1 MLSWSL
7 KNLRRLASFWDRQR
21 GKLLPAFEAWTGLA
35 GPYRGQTHGLD
46 GWKRSGSSRASVF
59 KGCMPWRPWLCE
71 RWAFGTSLELCK
83 SCLWSSFVS
92 AGMSRSSRYHFLP
105 RCASQA
111 ASAHT
116 LWPAELLLQLRLA
129 SSFPSWCPLQGRS
142 RIQGSPSSSLP
153 PRCQIHS
160 PQLGFLVGTRAE
172 RGCLRLVS
180 QPALSAVAL
189 PGSAGL
195 SAGCRVHPVWPRGCA
210 QPLSSFHGLRNPNE
224 AHAVGVGKGSR
235 AF

>member
-1 MLSWSL
+1 MRGNAGGWEEQHLCLLSWSL
-7 KNLRRLASFWDRQR
+7 KNLRRPASFWDRQR

-116 LWPAELLLQLRLA
+116 LACRAAPPAQAGLQFSLLVPITGQIQDPREPLVLA
-129 SSFPSWCPLQGRS
+129 P
-142 RIQGSPSSSLP
+142 SSLP
-153 PRCQIHS
+153 NTFTP
-160 PQLGFLVGTRAE
+160 
-172 RGCLRLVS
+172 
-180 QPALSAVAL
+180 
-189 PGSAGL
+189 AGL
-195 SAGCRVHPVWPRGCA
+195 SRWHTRRKGVFAACFPARAVSSGSPWVSGAFSRVSGPSCVAPWVCPASVFLPRA
-210 QPLSSFHGLRNPNE
+210 PKS
-224 AHAVGVGKGSR
+224 
-235 AF
+235 